1 MQKHVHNAYCWL
13 CHHSVLQFRN
23 QTPTAF
29 YSLWTWIPSHANS
42 KTKGTH
48 NVEGVM
54 EKDKV
59 IDTENS
65 SSQSSDMLS
74 ELLAWSAWL
83 TSVGHP
89 PFDILLQIFDF
100 LSLRTLDPPILSSLL
115 LPQLTSPE
123 SQPLPGFK
131 VLGAVKIAMALP
143 WLTSVSQAFPSSDT
157 FLRIFSLTI
166 LKYHLRPQLK
176 SVSSLTPHTL
186 PESRRLLYSLGSS
199 P

>member
-1 MQKHVHNAYCWL
+1 MGECFKGADRGLGGGSGLNDFCIYRTRYNTKHCIASKPIEFLFDGKGVCPRPELMLLYKLFSGRCIMQSIMHIADYVII
-13 CHHSVLQFRN
+13 VLRH

-29 YSLWTWIPSHANS
+29 YVPSHANS

-89 PFDILLQIFDF
+89 PSDILLQIFDF
-100 LSLRTLDPPILSSLL
+100 LRLRTLDPPILSSLL

-131 VLGAVKIAMALP
+131 VLGAVTIAMALP
-143 WLTSVSQAFPSSDT
+143 
-157 FLRIFSLTI
+157 
-166 LKYHLRPQLK
+166 
-176 SVSSLTPHTL
+176 
-186 PESRRLLYSLGSS
+186 
-199 P
+199 